1 MNPVEQLA
9 EHVTRTRYEDL
20 TPEAV
25 AKTKTFVLDTFGVGV
40 AGSWEPWAGKLAALA
55 GTWGTGEQAPVWV
68 HGTRLPAASAVLV
81 NAFQVHC
88 LEFDCVHDRAV
99 VHPMACVLPA
109 VMAWAGKNRAG
120 KNRAGRNGSA
130 TGGADGG
137 TDGRAFL
144 LAVALGVDVATIV
157 GQAATGPI
165 RFFRPA
171 TAGGFGAVAALG
183 KLEGLDTEALV
194 NAFGILYGQTSG
206 TLQPHAEGSPLLP
219 MQMGFN
225 ARAALTAV
233 DLARAGLVGPHDV
246 LVGQYGYFPLMEH
259 GEFDLEPAFSKL
271 GKEWQITR
279 VSHKPYPSGRLTH
292 SVIDGVLRLQQRE
305 GFAHGDVESVLAR
318 VPNLPFRLVGRPDV
332 PDPSPNY
339 ARLCAPFTAATA
351 LVRGTVDVPD
361 FRGERLGDPVV
372 HDLARRVEI
381 VEDGNP
387 DPNAI
392 NPQTI
397 EVRLKN
403 GATHGIVLEQSP
415 GHPDAALS
423 EEQNREKFRRCWGY
437 GAKPLPVEAGEEMI
451 RRVAALET
459 LDGVLRLSGLLVP

>member
-1 MNPVEQLA
+1 MNPVQQLA
-9 EHVTRTRYEDL
+9 EHVMRTRYEDL
-20 TPEAV
+20 SPEALR
-25 AKTKTFVLDTFGVGV
+25 ACKTFLLDSFGVGV
-40 AGSWEPWAGKLAALA
+40 AGSWEPWAGKLAKLA
-55 GTWGTGEQAPVWV
+55 GRWGSGDDAPVWV
-68 HGTRLPAASAVLV
+68 HGTRLPATSAALV
-81 NAFQVHC
+81 NAFQVHG

-109 VMAWAGKNRAG
+109 AMAWVGKH
-120 KNRAGRNGSA
+120 RAGRG
-130 TGGADGG
+130 GGADGG
-137 TDGRAFL
+137 AEGSTGGRDFL

-157 GQAATGPI
+157 GQAATGPM

-183 KLEGLDTEALV
+183 KLEGLDSEALV

-233 DLARAGLVGPHDV
+233 DLAQAGLVGPHDV
-246 LVGQYGYFPLMEH
+246 LVGQYGYFPLLEH
-259 GEFDLEPAFSKL
+259 GAFDLEPAFSKL
-271 GKEWQITR
+271 GREWQITR
-279 VSHKPYPSGRLTH
+279 VSHKPFPCGRLTH
-292 SVIDGVLRLQQRE
+292 GVIDGVLRLQERE
-305 GFAHGDVESVLAR
+305 DFHHGDVEGVLAR

-332 PDPSPNY
+332 PDPTSNY
-339 ARLCAPFTAATA
+339 ARLCAPFATATA

-372 HDLARRVEI
+372 HELARRVEI

-387 DPNAI
+387 DANAI
-392 NPQTI
+392 HPQTI
-397 EVRLKN
+397 EVRLKS

-415 GHPDAALS
+415 GHPDAPLS
-423 EEQNREKFRRCWGY
+423 GEQNLEKFRRCWGY
-437 GAKPLPVEAGEEMI
+437 GANPLPVEAGEEMI
-451 RRVAALET
+451 RLVEALET
-459 LDGVLRLSGLLVP
+459 LDDLLRLSDLLVM